1 MSFVNETE
9 RQRVS
14 DAITAAEARTKGEVV
29 AVIASESASYLSV
42 PAMLA
47 ALIALFIPWPLIHF
61 TWVTVQSI
69 YLLQL
74 ATFAMLLVALMPRP
88 IRFRLVPRV
97 MKTRRAH
104 ERAVEQ
110 FLVQNLDTASGR
122 TGVLIF
128 VSVAEHYA
136 EIIADKGLHPKVTPA
151 EWQAIVDRMTAKIG
165 AGQAGDAIVEAVGLV
180 GEILARHFPGSP
192 DEVQRL
198 PNHLIV
204 LD

>member
-1 MSFVNETE
+1 MSFVNDTD

-14 DAITAAEARTKGEVV
+14 EAITAAEGRTKGEVV

-42 PAMLA
+42 PVTLA
-47 ALIALFIPWPLIHF
+47 ALIALFMPWPFIHF
-61 TWVTVQSI
+61 TWVTVQTI

-74 ATFAMLLVALMPRP
+74 ATFFVLLVVLMPRP
-88 IRFRLVPRV
+88 VRFRLVPRA

-128 VSVAEHYA
+128 VSAAEHYA
-136 EIIADKGLHPKVTPA
+136 EIIADKGLHTKVTPA
-151 EWQAIVDRMTAKIG
+151 EWQAIVDRMTGRIG
-165 AGQAGDAIVEAVGLV
+165 EGQPGDAIVEAVGLV

>member
-1 MSFVNETE
+1 VT
-9 RQRVS
+9 
-14 DAITAAEARTKGEVV
+14 
-29 AVIASESASYLSV
+29 
-42 PAMLA
+42 LA
-47 ALIALFIPWPLIHF
+47 AVIALFIPWPLIHF

-74 ATFAMLLVALMPRP
+74 ATFAALLAVLLPRP
-88 IRFRLVPRV
+88 IRFRLVPRT

-104 ERAVEQ
+104 ARAVEQ
-110 FLVQNLDTASGR
+110 FLVQNLDTATGR

-128 VSVAEHYA
+128 VSVTEHYA
-136 EIIADKGLHPKVTPA
+136 EIIADKGLQAKVPPA

-165 AGQAGDAIVEAVGLV
+165 AGLPGDAIVDAIGRVGD
-180 GEILARHFPGSP
+180 ILARHFPGTP
-192 DEVQRL
+192 DDVQRL